1 MFFWSIN
8 TLQQGINSSTQLRRG
23 FYIPCKAS
31 RPLKKIPPP
40 LEIVDYK
47 LLRNNG
53 LYGKTI
59 NQINGCLDFQG
70 FFSSEGF
77 PSLEVGQDRC
87 LLFGDL
93 DFQRNLDLVH
103 RNMQN
108 FVDFVLMPKN
118 PCIGKLALYLF

>member
-1 MFFWSIN
+1 MCFFGSIN
-8 TLQQGINSSTQLRRG
+8 TLQQGINSST
-23 FYIPCKAS
+23 
-31 RPLKKIPPP
+31 

-47 LLRNNG
+47 PLRNKG
-53 LYGKTI
+53 LFGKTI
-59 NQINGCLDFQG
+59 KLMVVWTSRV

-77 PSLEVGQDRC
+77 PSLEVGQDHC

-93 DFQRNLDLVH
+93 DFQRNPDLVH